1 LAADR
6 DEVMMKILMRLFGS
20 ALLFVSAAAGAQ
32 QPAAPAGLPPAAAA
46 QIQAQTQ
53 APRPSAGQTQAEKD
67 LEAGYV
73 LGPDDIIE
81 VTVLGQPE
89 FTTRARIKANGTIQ
103 LPFIGEQKVEGE
115 TALTLASKLADKLR
129 AGGYYAKP
137 VVNVEISSFASRYVT
152 LLGAVGQTGLQPV
165 DRDYHLSEVI
175 ARAGGIRPDG
185 ADYVT
190 LTRANGEQHDYDF
203 EKLAAGGP
211 EDDPLVHPG
220 DKIYVPEADLYYIY
234 GQVNQ
239 PGQFPIKGDMTV
251 RNVIARSG
259 GLTPSGSIK
268 RIKLYRNGQEQ
279 KVDLDMKVQAG
290 DVFTVGER
298 FF

>member
-1 LAADR
+1 
-6 DEVMMKILMRLFGS
+6 MKVLMRLFGS
-20 ALLFVSAAAGAQ
+20 ILLLAAGAASAQ
-32 QPAAPAGLPPAAAA
+32 QPAPLGTPPVAGAA
-46 QIQAQTQ
+46 QSQAAPP
-53 APRPSAGQTQAEKD
+53 APRPPAGQTQAEKD
-67 LEAGYV
+67 LAAGYV
-73 LGPDDIIE
+73 LGPDDVIE

-89 FTTRARIKANGTIQ
+89 FTTRARVKANGTIQ

-115 TALTLASKLADKLR
+115 TALTLAAKLSETLR

-165 DRDYHLSEVI
+165 DREYHLSEVI

-190 LTRANGEQHDYDF
+190 LTRANGEQRDYDF

-234 GQVNQ
+234 GAISQ
-239 PGQFPIKGDMTV
+239 PGQFPIKGEMTV

-259 GLTPSGSIK
+259 GVTPSGSVK
-268 RIKLYRNGQEQ
+268 RIKLFRNGQEQ

>member
-1 LAADR
+1 
-6 DEVMMKILMRLFGS
+6 MKILLRLFGS
-20 ALLFVSAAAGAQ
+20 ALLFASAAASAQ
-32 QPAAPAGLPPAAAA
+32 QPAPAGMPPAAAA

-53 APRPSAGQTQAEKD
+53 PARPPAGQTQAEKD
-67 LEAGYV
+67 LAAGYV
-73 LGPDDIIE
+73 LGPDDVVEI
-81 VTVLGQPE
+81 TVLGQPE

-103 LPFIGEQKVEGE
+103 LPFIGEQKIEGE
-115 TALTLASKLADKLR
+115 TALSLAPKIAEKLR
-129 AGGYYAKP
+129 SGGYYAKP
-137 VVNVEISSFASRYVT
+137 VVNVEVSGFASRYVT
-152 LLGAVGQTGLQPV
+152 LLGSVGQTGLQPV
-165 DRDYHLSEVI
+165 DREYHLSEII
-175 ARAGGIRPDG
+175 ARAGGIRADG

-203 EKLAAGGP
+203 EKLAAGAP
-211 EDDPLVHPG
+211 ADDPLVRPG
-220 DKIYVPEADLYYIY
+220 DKIYVPQADLYYIY
-234 GQVNQ
+234 GQINQ

-259 GLTPSGSIK
+259 GVSPSGSIK

>member
-1 LAADR
+1 
-6 DEVMMKILMRLFGS
+6 MMKVVMRLLGS
-20 ALLFVSAAAGAQ
+20 VLLFASAAASAQ
-32 QPAAPAGLPPAAAA
+32 QPAPAGLPPAAAA
-46 QIQAQTQ
+46 QIQGQAQP
-53 APRPSAGQTQAEKD
+53 PRPPAGQTKAEKD
-67 LEAGYV
+67 LAAGYV
-73 LGPDDIIE
+73 LGPDDVVEIS
-81 VTVLGQPE
+81 VLGQPE

-103 LPFIGEQKVEGE
+103 LPFIGEQKIEGE
-115 TALTLASKLADKLR
+115 TALSLAPKLAEKLR

-137 VVNVEISSFASRYVT
+137 VVNVEVSGFASRYVT

-165 DRDYHLSEVI
+165 DRDYRLSEII
-175 ARAGGIRPDG
+175 ARAGGIRADG

-211 EDDPLVHPG
+211 EDDPLVKPG

-234 GQVNQ
+234 GQINQ

-259 GLTPSGSIK
+259 GVTASGSVK
-268 RIKLYRNGQEQ
+268 RIKLYRNGEEQ
-279 KVDLDMKVQAG
+279 KVDLDMKVKAG

-298 FF
+298 LF

>member
-1 LAADR
+1 
-6 DEVMMKILMRLFGS
+6 MKIVMRLFGP
-20 ALLFVSAAAGAQ
+20 AFLLAAATVAGAQ
-32 QPAAPAGLPPAAAA
+32 QPAPAGLPPAVAS
-46 QIQAQTQ
+46 QVQAQTQ
-53 APRPSAGQTQAEKD
+53 AQPARPPAGKTQAEKD
-67 LEAGYV
+67 LAAGYV
-73 LGPDDIIE
+73 LGPDDVVEI
-81 VTVLGQPE
+81 TVLGQPE

-103 LPFIGEQKVEGE
+103 LPFIGEQKIEGE
-115 TALTLASKLADKLR
+115 TALSLAPKIAEKLR

-137 VVNVEISSFASRYVT
+137 VVNVEVSGFASRYVT

-165 DRDYHLSEVI
+165 DREYHLSEII
-175 ARAGGIRPDG
+175 ARAGGIRADG

-203 EKLAAGGP
+203 EKLAAGAP
-211 EDDPLVHPG
+211 TDDPLVRPG
-220 DKIYVPEADLYYIY
+220 DKIYVPQADLYYIY
-234 GQVNQ
+234 GQINQ

-259 GLTPSGSIK
+259 GVTASGSVK

-298 FF
+298 LF

>member
-1 LAADR
+1 
-6 DEVMMKILMRLFGS
+6 
-20 ALLFVSAAAGAQ
+20 
-32 QPAAPAGLPPAAAA
+32 
-46 QIQAQTQ
+46 
-53 APRPSAGQTQAEKD
+53 
-67 LEAGYV
+67 V
-73 LGPDDIIE
+73 LGPDDVIE

-115 TALTLASKLADKLR
+115 TALTLAAKLAEQLR

-190 LTRANGEQHDYDF
+190 LTRASGEQHDYDF

-220 DKIYVPEADLYYIY
+220 DKIYVPDADLYYIY
-234 GQVNQ
+234 GAINQ
-239 PGQFPIKGDMTV
+239 PGQFPIKGEMTV

-259 GLTPSGSIK
+259 GVSPSGSIK

>member
-1 LAADR
+1 MKIVTRLIASAFFLAA
-6 DEVMMKILMRLFGS
+6 
-20 ALLFVSAAAGAQ
+20 AAASAQ
-32 QPAAPAGLPPAAAA
+32 QPAPVGTPPAGNA
-46 QIQAQTQ
+46 QMQAQTQ
-53 APRPSAGQTQAEKD
+53 PARPPAGQTKAEKD
-67 LEAGYV
+67 LAAGYV
-73 LGPDDIIE
+73 LGPDDVVEI
-81 VTVLGQPE
+81 TVLGQPE

-115 TALTLASKLADKLR
+115 TALTLAPKLAEKLR
-129 AGGYYAKP
+129 TGGYYAKP
-137 VVNVEISSFASRYVT
+137 VVNVEVSGFASRYVT
-152 LLGAVGQTGLQPV
+152 LLGSVGSTGLQPV
-165 DRDYHLSEVI
+165 DREYRLSEII

-190 LTRANGEQHDYDF
+190 LTRANGEQHNYDF
-203 EKLAAGGP
+203 EKLASGGP

-234 GQVNQ
+234 GQINQ

-259 GLTPSGSIK
+259 GVTPSGSVK
-268 RIKLYRNGQEQ
+268 RIKLFRNGEEQ
-279 KVDLDMKVQAG
+279 KVDLDMKVKAG

-298 FF
+298 LF

>member
-1 LAADR
+1 
-6 DEVMMKILMRLFGS
+6 MKVLMRLFGS
-20 ALLFVSAAAGAQ
+20 ILLLAAGTASAQ
-32 QPAAPAGLPPAAAA
+32 QPAPVGTPPASAQSQAAA
-46 QIQAQTQ
+46 P
-53 APRPSAGQTQAEKD
+53 APRPPAGQTQAEKD
-67 LEAGYV
+67 LAAGYV
-73 LGPDDIIE
+73 LGPDDVIE

-89 FTTRARIKANGTIQ
+89 FTTRARVKANGTIQ

-115 TALTLASKLADKLR
+115 TALTLAAKLSETLR

-165 DRDYHLSEVI
+165 DREYHLSEVI

-190 LTRANGEQHDYDF
+190 LTRANGEQRDYDF

-234 GQVNQ
+234 GAISQ
-239 PGQFPIKGDMTV
+239 PGQFPIKGEMTV

-259 GLTPSGSIK
+259 GVTPSGSVK
-268 RIKLYRNGQEQ
+268 RIKLFRNGQEQ

>member
-1 LAADR
+1 MKTLLGSILVLAA
-6 DEVMMKILMRLFGS
+6 
-20 ALLFVSAAAGAQ
+20 AAAGAQ
-32 QPAAPAGLPPAAAA
+32 PPAGAPPAATA
-46 QIQAQTQ
+46 AQTQ
-53 APRPSAGQTQAEKD
+53 AQPTRPAAGQTQAEKD
-67 LEAGYV
+67 LAAGYV
-73 LGPDDIIE
+73 LGPDDVVE

-89 FTTRARIKANGTIQ
+89 FATRARIKANGTIQ

-115 TALTLASKLADKLR
+115 TALTLAAKLSELLR

-175 ARAGGIRPDG
+175 ARAGGIRADG

-234 GQVNQ
+234 GAINQ
-239 PGQFPIKGDMTV
+239 PGQFPIKGEMTV

-259 GLTPSGSIK
+259 GVSPSGSIK